1 MSSLYT
7 PFSREG
13 GDSREILQVN
23 TFDVKT
29 IKKHKQTNAS
39 CIIYLY
45 YVRINNSQLL
55 LLLITQ
61 PISAHSCYQ
70 T

>member
-7 PFSREG
+7 PFSTEG
-13 GDSREILQVN
+13 SDSREILHVN

-39 CIIYLY
+39 CMIRYSCLLHNLY
-45 YVRINNSQLL
+45 PHIVATKHN
-55 LLLITQ
+55 
-61 PISAHSCYQ
+61 
-70 T
+70 